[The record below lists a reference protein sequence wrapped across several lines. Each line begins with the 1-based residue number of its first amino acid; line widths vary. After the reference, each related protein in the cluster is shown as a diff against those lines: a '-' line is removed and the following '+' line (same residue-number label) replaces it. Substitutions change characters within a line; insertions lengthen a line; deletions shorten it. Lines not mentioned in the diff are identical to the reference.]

1 MKKKLIVLLI
11 CVLTLA
17 VMMLPVCAE
26 AKKFKDVSANSWYT
40 EAVNYCVEKG
50 ILSGTSDVTFEPH
63 TGMTRSMF
71 VTMLASYDGADLS
84 GYTKSSFKDV
94 RVGSWYNAPV
104 EWAFENNIVSGTG
117 QGFFS
122 PKSTVT
128 RQEIALM
135 LYAYT
140 SYKQGEPT
148 AERSYKYNRYADKDD
163 ISGWAGTAV
172 KWACGLGLFDAAG
185 NEGDLPILCP
195 KNTATRAQVALI
207 MMNYSEL
214 GKPEP
219 EYSLSIAGNDIS
231 LYSIVI
237 AEDAC
242 EPVSEAASL
251 LRDWILDTY
260 NTELDI
266 LTDAAEP
273 TEHEIIVGRTNR
285 EDMGLITVDR
295 TSDSDLSYV
304 INVQGKRL
312 VLAGHTDKDNRR
324 GTLYAAY
331 DFAEDALGYSF
342 LMDDRIPVEKADR
355 DIPADYTLSG
365 GPGFESRTV
374 YWDTGWSRVYLN
386 HDDYYKG
393 TNWVHELGEWVGEEL
408 PCPTRA
414 DNVEK
419 VINKVKKR
427 LGSVEKNNAGEITT
441 VWVSQVDSPSW
452 CRCEEC
458 SAVIREE
465 GSRSGPLIRLCN
477 AVCEALD
484 EAGYENYRIL
494 TLAYQYSVAPPE
506 LCGVHEKLMIYYCT
520 IENCFSCPFY
530 NTECKLNKN
539 IANNIKTWGELCE
552 KFYVWDY
559 STSFWY
565 SATAFPNFD
574 VMYENTK
581 WFYENGA
588 RGIFNNAIT
597 ATSGEFGELRAYLL
611 SRLYRDPMM
620 TEDEYYAHMDEFM
633 QMYYGSGWTYV
644 REYLDYMEENSSTQ
658 HWSCNTPPPSIFD
671 FKKIAEQADYI
682 NSLWDKAEAAADS
695 AEILADIQRSRLA
708 ATYIIQ
714 SALYDDVM
722 ANGSDADRE
731 AYYQA
736 NEAFY
741 HEFVKFGVHWT
752 ENDRE
757 INFSRAQPP
766 CKW

>member
-1 MKKKLIVLLI
+1 MKKKLFAVLLCALI
-11 CVLTLA
+11 LAATLLCVS
-17 VMMLPVCAE
+17 AE
-26 AKKFKDVSANSWYT
+26 AKKFTDVSANSWYT
-40 EAVNYCVEKG
+40 EAVNFCVDRG
-50 ILSGTSDVTFEPH
+50 ILSGTSDTTFEPH

-84 GYTKSSFKDV
+84 GYTTSSFKDV
-94 RVGSWYNAPV
+94 RVGSWYNASI
-104 EWAFENNIVSGTG
+104 EWAYENKIVSGTG
-117 QGFFS
+117 DGYFS
-122 PKSTVT
+122 PKATVT

-135 LYAYT
+135 LYTYTAYKT
-140 SYKQGEPT
+140 GEPT
-148 AERSYKYNRYADKDD
+148 AERSFKYNRYADKDD
-163 ISGWAGTAV
+163 ISSWAETATR
-172 KWACGLGLFDAAG
+172 WACGIGLFDAAG

-207 MMNYSEL
+207 MMNFSKL
-214 GKPEP
+214 GEPEP
-219 EYSLSIAGNDIS
+219 TYTLTVSGNDIS
-231 LYSIVI
+231 DYTIVH
-237 AEDAC
+237 AEDAV
-242 EPVSEAASL
+242 EPVREAATL
-251 LRDWILDTY
+251 LAGWIEDAFGVAVPVT
-260 NTELDI
+260 
-266 LTDAAEP
+266 TDAGEP
-273 TEHEIIVGRTNR
+273 TDCEIIVGRTNR

-295 TSDSDLSYV
+295 SNEYDLSYV
-304 INVQGKRL
+304 IDVQGDRL
-312 VLAGHTDKDNRR
+312 VIAGQTDKDNRR
-324 GTLYAAY
+324 GTLYGAY
-331 DFAEDALGYSF
+331 AFAEDALGFSF
-342 LMDDRIPVEKADR
+342 LMDNRIPIEKADR
-355 DIPADYTLSG
+355 EIADDYTLSG
-365 GPGFESRTV
+365 APGFESRTV
-374 YWDTGWSRVYLN
+374 YWDTGWSKVYLN

-419 VINKVKKR
+419 VIKKVKQR
-427 LGSVEKNNAGEITT
+427 LGSVEKNNSGELTT

-458 SAVIREE
+458 NAVIREE

-477 AVCEALD
+477 KVCEALD
-484 EAGYENYRIL
+484 AEGYNNYKIL

-506 LCGVHEKLMIYYCT
+506 VCGVHKNVMIYYCT

-552 KFYVWDY
+552 KFYIWDY

-574 VMYENTK
+574 VMHANTQ
-581 WFYENGA
+581 WFYKNGA
-588 RGIFNNAIT
+588 RGIFSNAIT
-597 ATSGEFGELRAYLL
+597 STSGEFGELRAYLL

-620 TEDEYYAHMDEFM
+620 TEDEYYAYMDEFM

-644 REYLDYMEENSSTQ
+644 REYLDLMEENSSTQ

-671 FKKIAEQADYI
+671 FTKIAEKADYI

-695 AEILADIQRSRLA
+695 AAILSDIQRSRLA

-714 SALYDDVM
+714 SAIYDDVM
-722 ANGSDADRE
+722 ANGSDAEKE
-731 AYYQA
+731 AYYTA

-741 HEFVKFGVHWT
+741 HEFIKYGVHWT

>member
-1 MKKKLIVLLI
+1 MKKKLLALLL
-11 CVLTLA
+11 CV
-17 VMMLPVCAE
+17 VMMAATLLCVNAE
-26 AKKFKDVSANSWYT
+26 AKKFTDVSANSWYT
-40 EAVNYCVEKG
+40 EAVNYCVENG
-50 ILSGTSDVTFEPH
+50 ILSGTSGTTFEPH

-84 GYTKSSFKDV
+84 GYTTSSFKDV
-94 RVGSWYNAPV
+94 RVGSWYNASI
-104 EWAFENNIVSGTG
+104 EWAYENKIVSGTG
-117 QGFFS
+117 EGYFS
-122 PKSTVT
+122 PKATVT

-135 LYAYT
+135 LYTYT
-140 SYKQGEPT
+140 TYKTGEPT

-163 ISGWAGTAV
+163 ISSWAETAM

-207 MMNYSEL
+207 MMNFSKL
-214 GKPEP
+214 GEPEP
-219 EYSLSIAGNDIS
+219 TYTLTISGNDIS
-231 LYSIVI
+231 NYTIVY
-237 AEDAC
+237 ADGAV
-242 EPVSEAASL
+242 EPVREAATL
-251 LRDWILDTY
+251 LAGWINDTFGVAVPV
-260 NTELDI
+260 T
-266 LTDAAEP
+266 TDTAEP
-273 TEHEIIVGRTNR
+273 TDYEIIIGKTNR
-285 EDMGLITVDR
+285 EDQGLITVDR
-295 TSDSDLSYV
+295 SNEYDLSYV
-304 INVQGKRL
+304 INVQGERL
-312 VLAGHTDKDNRR
+312 VIAGQTDAENRR
-324 GTLYAAY
+324 GTLYGVY

-342 LMDDRIPVEKADR
+342 LMDNRIPVEKADR
-355 DIPADYTLSG
+355 VIADDYYLADA
-365 GPGFESRTV
+365 PGFESRTV
-374 YWDTGWSRVYLN
+374 YWDTGWSKVYLN

-408 PCPTRA
+408 PCPTRE
-414 DNVEK
+414 DNFEK
-419 VINKVKKR
+419 VLKRVKQR
-427 LGSVEKNNAGEITT
+427 LGTVEKNNAGEITT

-452 CRCEEC
+452 CRCDEC
-458 SAVIREE
+458 NNVIREE

-477 AVCEALD
+477 KVCEALD
-484 EAGYENYRIL
+484 AEGYKNYRIL

-506 LCGVHEKLMIYYCT
+506 VCGVHKNLMIYYCT

-565 SATAFPNFD
+565 SATPFPNFD
-574 VMYENTK
+574 VMYADTK

-597 ATSGEFGELRAYLL
+597 STSGEFGELRSYLL
-611 SRLYRDPMM
+611 TRLYRDPDM
-620 TEDEYYAHMDEFM
+620 TEDEYYAYMDEFM
-633 QMYYGSGWTYV
+633 AMYYGSGWTYV
-644 REYLDYMEENSSTQ
+644 REYLNFMEENSSTQ

-671 FKKIAEQADYI
+671 LEKIAENADYI

-695 AEILADIQRSRLA
+695 DSILSDIQRSRLA

-714 SALYDDVM
+714 SAIYDDVM
-722 ANGSDADRE
+722 ANGTDAEKE
-731 AYYQA
+731 AYYAA

-741 HEFVKFGVHWT
+741 KEFIKYDVRWT
-752 ENDRE
+752 ENSSP

-766 CKW
+766 YKW